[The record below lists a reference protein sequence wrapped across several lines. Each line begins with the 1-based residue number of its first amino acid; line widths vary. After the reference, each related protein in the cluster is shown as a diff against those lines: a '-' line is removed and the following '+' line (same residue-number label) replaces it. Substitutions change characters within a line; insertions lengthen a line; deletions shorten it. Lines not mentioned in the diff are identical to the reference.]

1 MNIKTEFNKNIDN
14 FIHLFGE
21 KFKDVEM
28 SPDLLEFRGEDK
40 KLQNVVED
48 IQKKYVEIL
57 GIFNNIANANAQN
70 RIKYIDNIKSYMKGI
85 ERKVKDQDFFIK
97 TQSKKLR
104 EALDKTVSLD
114 GI

>member
-40 KLQNVVED
+40 KL
-48 IQKKYVEIL
+48 
-57 GIFNNIANANAQN
+57 
-70 RIKYIDNIKSYMKGI
+70 
-85 ERKVKDQDFFIK
+85 
-97 TQSKKLR
+97 
-104 EALDKTVSLD
+104 
-114 GI
+114 

>member
-14 FIHLFGE
+14 FINLFGE

-48 IQKKYVEIL
+48 IQKNMLKFQVFSTIL
-57 GIFNNIANANAQN
+57 QMPMLKTELNILITLNL
-70 RIKYIDNIKSYMKGI
+70 
-85 ERKVKDQDFFIK
+85 
-97 TQSKKLR
+97 T
-104 EALDKTVSLD
+104 
-114 GI
+114 

>member
-57 GIFNNIANANAQN
+57 GIFINIANANAQN
-70 RIKYIDNIKSYMKGI
+70 RIKYIDNINSYMKGN

-97 TQSKKLR
+97 TQSKKIEKSIR
-104 EALDKTVSLD
+104 
-114 GI
+114 

>member
-14 FIHLFGE
+14 FINLFGE

-48 IQKKYVEIL
+48 IQKNMLKFWVFLTIL
-57 GIFNNIANANAQN
+57 QMPMLKTELNILITLNL
-70 RIKYIDNIKSYMKGI
+70 
-85 ERKVKDQDFFIK
+85 
-97 TQSKKLR
+97 T
-104 EALDKTVSLD
+104 
-114 GI
+114 